1 MDYNI
6 DLNSVDITLIRGV
19 SEVFRFWGWE
29 KLDSDGNIVT
39 WDLTGKEIRVQFK
52 SDVNYGN
59 TDLELSIENGGLK
72 LQTPTELDLI
82 FGQNTLNLR
91 NDIYFY
97 DVLIVEDGKRIT
109 TVRGKLILTGVVTK

>member
-29 KLDSDGNIVT
+29 KVDGEGKIVS

-52 SDVNYGN
+52 SDLNG
-59 TDLELSIENGGLK
+59 TADLELSIANGGLK
-72 LQTPTELDLI
+72 LESPTKLDLI
-82 FGQNTLNLR
+82 FGQNTLNLC
-91 NDIYFY
+91 NDLYYY
-97 DVLIVEDGKRIT
+97 DVLIIENGERIT